1 MVKPSL
7 KQFIGLILLL
17 SLIILPFWK
26 NSSNN
31 VYEPVEINDSTIGF
45 YQSTTCNMSLFSV
58 VKKNLSNDLNLRF
71 NNNNYAGLECFGKV
85 TGLDKVGNIYILS
98 IGTNSNMTIIIQSL
112 IWISILL
119 ITSNFNFQ
127 IKKIKFIYVIILSL
141 FFTFQQFSEDRFY
154 EQENKYFDISMSI
167 DNYYL
172 INIFLSFYLTIILV
186 SLLIENNKSKILNFF
201 PYMFIIIG
209 SLNGFNLNFFS
220 IVLSYIGLKSILE
233 KKTYITKFNLI
244 YIFFMVAW
252 SLTRRDTVSFFDTDK
267 IKGLINSSN
276 NISSLF
282 FWSILVLLIINS
294 FFFLAKESKL
304 DYKIISL
311 NLLLSSNLIVI
322 FGLIGAYSPLQNF
335 FNYLIFGQNKRGIN
349 KLSSIDGNT
358 WRGFS
363 ASAESIG
370 EFYGFVILFCF
381 LTLYLKKMKINT
393 LVFLLTIL
401 PFYGLYR
408 SNNFASIVS
417 LFIVLFGL
425 LSYKYLD
432 QNQRKKIFLLLILF
446 GLVGSI
452 FLMNNLGF
460 EYVSTQLL
468 YEASLHSNLFS
479 DLSSEA
485 KSAEITSYFNAG
497 EIESLLNIVN
507 KGSSSSTLQYL
518 SKIYLQSNFNISY
531 VPNLV
536 TAISFLSIIINR
548 NEMWGIFTAKYNPIF
563 IEAVFGNG
571 PYQLNNYLFNLKL
584 KLDVPGEKLNT
595 LFLPHSSVLDML
607 VFFGIL
613 GIILFIAWNIYFMT
627 LSTNNSSHK
636 LLLLFVLL
644 NIVKSDSILYLN
656 SVVLLAFTYIV
667 IVRDRKIKNV

>member
-7 KQFIGLILLL
+7 KQFIGLILLF

-31 VYEPVEINDSTIGF
+31 IYEPVEINDSTIGF

-58 VKKNLSNDLNLRF
+58 VKKNLDNDLNLRF

-172 INIFLSFYLTIILV
+172 INIFLSFYLVIVLV
-186 SLLIENNKSKILNFF
+186 SLFIENNKSKILNFF
-201 PYMFIIIG
+201 PYIFIIIG

-233 KKTYITKFNLI
+233 KKTYNKFNYI

-252 SLTRRDTVSFFDTDK
+252 SQSRRDTVSFFDADK
-267 IKGLINSSN
+267 IKGFINSSN

-304 DYKIISL
+304 NYKVISL

-393 LVFLLTIL
+393 LLLLLTIL
-401 PFYGLYR
+401 PFYGLYK
-408 SNNFASIVS
+408 SNNFSAIVS
-417 LFIVLFGL
+417 FFVALSGL
-425 LSYKYLD
+425 LSYKYLN

-452 FLMNNLGF
+452 FLMNNLGV

-485 KSAEITSYFNAG
+485 KSVEITRYFNAG
-497 EIESLLNIVN
+497 EIESLINIVN
-507 KGSSSSTLQYL
+507 KDSGSSSLEYL
-518 SKIYLQSNFNISY
+518 SQIYLQSNFNISLL
-531 VPNLV
+531 PNLV
-536 TAISFLSIIINR
+536 TVISFLSIIINR
-548 NEMWGIFTAKYNPIF
+548 NEMWGIFIAKYNPNF
-563 IEAVFGNG
+563 IESVFGNG

-584 KLDVPGEKLNT
+584 KLDVPGEKLNS

-627 LSTNNSSHK
+627 LDTNNSSNK
-636 LLLLFVLL
+636 LLLLFTLL

-667 IVRDRKIKNV
+667 IGRDRKIKNV

>member
-1 MVKPSL
+1 MLKPSL
-7 KQFIGLILLL
+7 KQCIGLILLL

-26 NSSNN
+26 NASNN
-31 VYEPVEINDSTIGF
+31 IYDPVEINDSTIGF
-45 YQSTTCNMSLFSV
+45 YQSTTCNMSLISV
-58 VKKNLSNDLNLRF
+58 VKKNLQNDLNLRF
-71 NNNNYAGLECFGKV
+71 NNNNYAGVECFGKV
-85 TGLDKVGNIYILS
+85 TGLDKVGDIYILS
-98 IGTNSNMTIIIQSL
+98 IGTNSNITIIIQSL
-112 IWISILL
+112 IWITILL
-119 ITSNFNFQ
+119 IVSNFNFQ
-127 IKKIKFIYVIILSL
+127 IKEVKFIYVIILSL
-141 FFTFQQFSEDRFY
+141 FFTFQQFSEGRFY
-154 EQENKYFDISMSI
+154 LQENKYFDTSMSI

-172 INIFLSFYLTIILV
+172 INIFLSFYVVLV
-186 SLLIENNKSKILNFF
+186 LISLFIENNKSKILNFF

-220 IVLSYIGLKSILE
+220 IVLSYIGLKAILE
-233 KKTYITKFNLI
+233 KKTYNIFNYI
-244 YIFFMVAW
+244 YLFFMVAW
-252 SLTRRDTVSFFDTDK
+252 SQSRRDTVSFFDTDK
-267 IKGLINSSN
+267 LKGFINSSN

-282 FWSILVLLIINS
+282 FWSILVLLIFNGFI
-294 FFFLAKESKL
+294 FLAKESKL
-304 DYKIISL
+304 NYKVISL

-322 FGLIGAYSPLQNF
+322 FGLLGAYSPLQNF
-335 FNYLIFGQNKRGIN
+335 FNYLFFGQNKRGID
-349 KLSSIDGNT
+349 KLSSVDGNT

-381 LTLYLKKMKINT
+381 LSLYLKKMKINT

-417 LFIVLFGL
+417 LFIASFGL

-452 FLMNNLGF
+452 FLMNNLGV

-485 KSAEITSYFNAG
+485 KSVEITRYFNAG
-497 EIESLLNIVN
+497 EIESLINIVN
-507 KGSSSSTLQYL
+507 KGSGSSSLEYL
-518 SKIYLQSNFNISY
+518 SQIYLQSNFNISLL
-531 VPNLV
+531 PNLV
-536 TAISFLSIIINR
+536 TVISFLSIIINR
-548 NEMWGIFTAKYNPIF
+548 NEMWGIFIAKYNPNF
-563 IEAVFGNG
+563 IESVFGNG

-584 KLDVPGEKLNT
+584 KLDVPGEKLNS

-627 LSTNNSSHK
+627 LDTNNSSNK
-636 LLLLFVLL
+636 LLLLFTLL

-667 IVRDRKIKNV
+667 IGRDRKIKNV

>member
-1 MVKPSL
+1 MLKPSL
-7 KQFIGLILLL
+7 KQCIGLILLL

-26 NSSNN
+26 NASNN
-31 VYEPVEINDSTIGF
+31 IYDPVEINDSTIGF
-45 YQSTTCNMSLFSV
+45 YQSTTCNMSLISV
-58 VKKNLSNDLNLRF
+58 VKKNLQNDLNLRF
-71 NNNNYAGLECFGKV
+71 NNNNYAGVECFGKV
-85 TGLDKVGNIYILS
+85 TGLDKVGDIYILS
-98 IGTNSNMTIIIQSL
+98 IGTNSNITIIIQSL
-112 IWISILL
+112 IWITILL
-119 ITSNFNFQ
+119 IVSNFNFQ
-127 IKKIKFIYVIILSL
+127 IKEVKFIYVIILSL
-141 FFTFQQFSEDRFY
+141 FFTFQQFSEGRFY
-154 EQENKYFDISMSI
+154 LQENKYFDTLMSI

-172 INIFLSFYLTIILV
+172 INIFLSFYVVLV
-186 SLLIENNKSKILNFF
+186 LISLFIENNKSKILNFF

-220 IVLSYIGLKSILE
+220 IVLSYIGLKAILE
-233 KKTYITKFNLI
+233 KKTYNIFNYI
-244 YIFFMVAW
+244 YLFFMVAW
-252 SLTRRDTVSFFDTDK
+252 SQSRRDTVSFFDTDK
-267 IKGLINSSN
+267 LKGFINSSN

-282 FWSILVLLIINS
+282 FWSILVLLIFNGFI
-294 FFFLAKESKL
+294 FLAKESKL
-304 DYKIISL
+304 NYKVISL

-322 FGLIGAYSPLQNF
+322 FGLLGAYSPLQNF
-335 FNYLIFGQNKRGIN
+335 FNYLFFGQNKRGID
-349 KLSSIDGNT
+349 KLSSVDGNT

-393 LVFLLTIL
+393 LLLFLTIL
-401 PFYGLYR
+401 PFYGLYK
-408 SNNFASIVS
+408 SNNFSAIVS
-417 LFIVLFGL
+417 FFVAFSGL
-425 LSYKYLD
+425 LSYKYLN

-452 FLMNNLGF
+452 FLMNNLGV

-485 KSAEITSYFNAG
+485 KSVEITRYFNAG
-497 EIESLLNIVN
+497 EIESLINIVN
-507 KGSSSSTLQYL
+507 KGSGSSSLEYL
-518 SKIYLQSNFNISY
+518 SQIYLQSNFNISLL
-531 VPNLV
+531 PNLV
-536 TAISFLSIIINR
+536 TVISFLSIIINR
-548 NEMWGIFTAKYNPIF
+548 NEMWGIFIAKYNPNF
-563 IEAVFGNG
+563 IESVFGNG

-584 KLDVPGEKLNT
+584 RLDVPEEKLNS
-595 LFLPHSSVLDML
+595 LFLPHSSALDIL

-627 LSTNNSSHK
+627 LSTNNSGIN
-636 LLLLFVLL
+636 LLLLFLLL

-667 IVRDRKIKNV
+667 IEKDRKIKNV

>member
-1 MVKPSL
+1 MLKPSL
-7 KQFIGLILLL
+7 KQCIGLILLL

-26 NSSNN
+26 NASNN
-31 VYEPVEINDSTIGF
+31 IYDPVEINDSTIGF
-45 YQSTTCNMSLFSV
+45 YQSTTCNMSLISV
-58 VKKNLSNDLNLRF
+58 VKKNLQNDLNLRF
-71 NNNNYAGLECFGKV
+71 NNNNYAGVECFGKV
-85 TGLDKVGNIYILS
+85 TGLDKVGDIYILS
-98 IGTNSNMTIIIQSL
+98 IGTNSNITIIIQSL
-112 IWISILL
+112 IWITILL
-119 ITSNFNFQ
+119 IVSNFNFQ
-127 IKKIKFIYVIILSL
+127 IKEVKFIYVIILSL
-141 FFTFQQFSEDRFY
+141 FFTFQQFSEGRFY
-154 EQENKYFDISMSI
+154 LQENKYFDTSMSI

-172 INIFLSFYLTIILV
+172 INIFLSFYVVLV
-186 SLLIENNKSKILNFF
+186 LISLFIENNKSKILNFF

-220 IVLSYIGLKSILE
+220 IVLSYIGLKAILE
-233 KKTYITKFNLI
+233 KKTYNIFNYI
-244 YIFFMVAW
+244 YLFFMVAW
-252 SLTRRDTVSFFDTDK
+252 SQSRRDTVSFFDTDK
-267 IKGLINSSN
+267 LKGFINSSN

-282 FWSILVLLIINS
+282 FWSILVLLIFNGFI
-294 FFFLAKESKL
+294 FLAKESKL
-304 DYKIISL
+304 NYKVISL

-322 FGLIGAYSPLQNF
+322 FGLLGAYSPLQNF
-335 FNYLIFGQNKRGIN
+335 FNYLFFGQNKRGID
-349 KLSSIDGNT
+349 KLSSVDGNT

-393 LVFLLTIL
+393 LLLLLTIL
-401 PFYGLYR
+401 PFYGLYK
-408 SNNFASIVS
+408 SNNFSAIVS
-417 LFIVLFGL
+417 FFVALSGL
-425 LSYKYLD
+425 LSYKYLN

-452 FLMNNLGF
+452 FLMNNLGV

-485 KSAEITSYFNAG
+485 KSVEITRYFNAG
-497 EIESLLNIVN
+497 EIESLINIVN
-507 KGSSSSTLQYL
+507 KGSGSSSLEYL
-518 SKIYLQSNFNISY
+518 SQIYLQSNFNISLL
-531 VPNLV
+531 PNLV
-536 TAISFLSIIINR
+536 TVISFLSIIINR
-548 NEMWGIFTAKYNPIF
+548 NEMWGIFIAKYNPNF
-563 IEAVFGNG
+563 IESVFGNG

-584 KLDVPGEKLNT
+584 RLDVPEEKLNS
-595 LFLPHSSVLDML
+595 LFLPHSSALDIL

-627 LSTNNSSHK
+627 LSTNNSGIN
-636 LLLLFVLL
+636 LLLLFLLL

-667 IVRDRKIKNV
+667 IEKDRKIKNV

>member
-1 MVKPSL
+1 MLKLSL
-7 KQFIGLILLL
+7 KQCIGLILLL
-17 SLIILPFWK
+17 SLIILPFWR
-26 NSSNN
+26 NASNN
-31 VYEPVEINDSTIGF
+31 IYEPVEINDSTIGF
-45 YQSTTCNMSLFSV
+45 YQSTTCNMSLINV
-58 VKKNLSNDLNLRF
+58 VKKNLQNDLDLRF

-98 IGTNSNMTIIIQSL
+98 IGTNSNITIIIQSL
-112 IWISILL
+112 IWISILF
-119 ITSNFNFQ
+119 IISNFNVQ
-127 IKKIKFIYVIILSL
+127 LKEINFIYVIILSL

-154 EQENKYFDISMSI
+154 LQENKYFDISMSI

-172 INIFLSFYLTIILV
+172 INIFLSFYLVLV
-186 SLLIENNKSKILNFF
+186 LISLFIENNESKILNFF

-220 IVLSYIGLKSILE
+220 IVLSYIGLKAILE
-233 KKTYITKFNLI
+233 KKTNNIFNYIYL
-244 YIFFMVAW
+244 FFMVAW
-252 SLTRRDTVSFFDTDK
+252 SQSRRDIVSFFDTDK
-267 IKGLINSSN
+267 LKGFINSSN

-282 FWSILVLLIINS
+282 FWSILVLLILNS
-294 FFFLAKESKL
+294 FIFLAKESKL
-304 DYKIISL
+304 NYKVISF
-311 NLLLSSNLIVI
+311 NLLLSSNLIVV
-322 FGLIGAYSPLQNF
+322 FGFLGAYSPLQNF
-335 FNYLIFGQNKRGIN
+335 FNYLFFGQNKRGIN
-349 KLSSIDGNT
+349 KLSSVDGNT

-381 LTLYLKKMKINT
+381 LTLYLKKMKLNIS
-393 LVFLLTIL
+393 LLLLIIL
-401 PFYGLYR
+401 PFYGLYK
-408 SNNFASIVS
+408 SNNFAAMVS
-417 LFIVLFGL
+417 LFVALFGL
-425 LSYKYLD
+425 LSYKYLN

-446 GLVGSI
+446 VLVGSI
-452 FLMNNLGF
+452 FLMNNLGL

-485 KSAEITSYFNAG
+485 KSVEITRYFNAG

-507 KGSSSSTLQYL
+507 KGSSSSSLEYL
-518 SKIYLQSNFNISY
+518 SQIYLQSNFNISF

-536 TAISFLSIIINR
+536 TVISFLSIIINR
-548 NEMWGIFTAKYNPIF
+548 NEMWGIFTAKYNPNF
-563 IEAVFGNG
+563 IESVFGNG

-584 KLDVPGEKLNT
+584 RLDVPEEKLNS
-595 LFLPHSSVLDML
+595 LFLPHSSALDIL

-627 LSTNNSSHK
+627 LSTNNSGNK
-636 LLLLFVLL
+636 LLLLFLLL

-656 SVVLLAFTYIV
+656 SVALLAFAYIV
-667 IVRDRKIKNV
+667 IEKDRKIKNV

>member
-1 MVKPSL
+1 MLKPSL
-7 KQFIGLILLL
+7 KQCIGLILLL

-26 NSSNN
+26 NATNN
-31 VYEPVEINDSTIGF
+31 IYDPVEINDSTIGF
-45 YQSTTCNMSLFSV
+45 YQSTTCNMSLISV
-58 VKKNLSNDLNLRF
+58 VKKNLQNDLNLRF
-71 NNNNYAGLECFGKV
+71 NNNNYAGVECFGKV
-85 TGLDKVGNIYILS
+85 TGLDKVGDIYILS
-98 IGTNSNMTIIIQSL
+98 IGTNSNITIIIQSL
-112 IWISILL
+112 IWITILL
-119 ITSNFNFQ
+119 IVSNFNFQ
-127 IKKIKFIYVIILSL
+127 IKEVKFIYVIILSL
-141 FFTFQQFSEDRFY
+141 FFTFQQFSEGRFY
-154 EQENKYFDISMSI
+154 LQENKYFDTSMSI

-172 INIFLSFYLTIILV
+172 INIFLSFYVVLV
-186 SLLIENNKSKILNFF
+186 LISLFIENNKSKILNFF

-220 IVLSYIGLKSILE
+220 IVLSYIGLKAILE
-233 KKTYITKFNLI
+233 KKTYNIFNYI
-244 YIFFMVAW
+244 YLFFMVAW
-252 SLTRRDTVSFFDTDK
+252 SQSRRDTVSFFDTDK
-267 IKGLINSSN
+267 LKGFINSSN

-282 FWSILVLLIINS
+282 FWSILVLLIFNGFI
-294 FFFLAKESKL
+294 FLAKESKL
-304 DYKIISL
+304 NYKVISL

-322 FGLIGAYSPLQNF
+322 FGLLGAYSPLQNF
-335 FNYLIFGQNKRGIN
+335 FNYLFFGQNKRGID
-349 KLSSIDGNT
+349 KLSSVDGNT

-393 LVFLLTIL
+393 LLLFLTIL
-401 PFYGLYR
+401 PFYGLYK
-408 SNNFASIVS
+408 SNNFSAIVS
-417 LFIVLFGL
+417 FFVAFSGL
-425 LSYKYLD
+425 LSYKYLN

-452 FLMNNLGF
+452 FLMNNLGV

-485 KSAEITSYFNAG
+485 KSVEITRYFNAG
-497 EIESLLNIVN
+497 EIESLINIVN
-507 KGSSSSTLQYL
+507 KGSGSSSLEYFSQ
-518 SKIYLQSNFNISY
+518 IYLQSNFNISLL
-531 VPNLV
+531 PNLV
-536 TAISFLSIIINR
+536 TVISFLSIIINR
-548 NEMWGIFTAKYNPIF
+548 NEMWGIFIAKYNPNF
-563 IEAVFGNG
+563 IESVFGNG

-584 KLDVPGEKLNT
+584 RLDVPEEKLNS
-595 LFLPHSSVLDML
+595 LFLPHSSALDIL

-627 LSTNNSSHK
+627 LSTNNSGIN
-636 LLLLFVLL
+636 LLLLFLLL

-667 IVRDRKIKNV
+667 IEKDRKIKNV

>member
-1 MVKPSL
+1 MLKLSL
-7 KQFIGLILLL
+7 KQCIGLILLL
-17 SLIILPFWK
+17 SLIILPFWR
-26 NSSNN
+26 NASNN
-31 VYEPVEINDSTIGF
+31 IYEPVEINDSTIGF
-45 YQSTTCNMSLFSV
+45 YQSTTCNMSLINV
-58 VKKNLSNDLNLRF
+58 VKKNLQNDLDLRF

-98 IGTNSNMTIIIQSL
+98 IGTNSNITIIIQSL
-112 IWISILL
+112 IWISILF
-119 ITSNFNFQ
+119 IISNFNVQ
-127 IKKIKFIYVIILSL
+127 LKEINFIYVIILSL

-154 EQENKYFDISMSI
+154 LQENKYFDISMSI

-172 INIFLSFYLTIILV
+172 INIFLSFYLVLV
-186 SLLIENNKSKILNFF
+186 LISLFIENNESKILNFF

-220 IVLSYIGLKSILE
+220 IVLSYIGLKAILE
-233 KKTYITKFNLI
+233 KKTNNIFNYIYL
-244 YIFFMVAW
+244 FFMVAW
-252 SLTRRDTVSFFDTDK
+252 SQSRRDIVSFFDTDK
-267 IKGLINSSN
+267 LKGFINSSN

-294 FFFLAKESKL
+294 FIFLAKESKL
-304 DYKIISL
+304 NYKVISF
-311 NLLLSSNLIVI
+311 NLLLSSNLIVV
-322 FGLIGAYSPLQNF
+322 FGFLGAYSPLQNF
-335 FNYLIFGQNKRGIN
+335 FNYLFFGQNKRGIN
-349 KLSSIDGNT
+349 KLSSVDGNT

-381 LTLYLKKMKINT
+381 LTLYLKKMKLNIS
-393 LVFLLTIL
+393 LLLLIIL
-401 PFYGLYR
+401 PFYGLYK
-408 SNNFASIVS
+408 SNNFAAMVS
-417 LFIVLFGL
+417 LFVALFGL
-425 LSYKYLD
+425 LSYQYLN

-446 GLVGSI
+446 VLVGSI
-452 FLMNNLGF
+452 FLMNNLGL
-460 EYVSTQLL
+460 EYISTQLL

-485 KSAEITSYFNAG
+485 KSVEITRYFNAG

-507 KGSSSSTLQYL
+507 KGSSSSSLEYL
-518 SKIYLQSNFNISY
+518 SQIYLQSNFNISF

-536 TAISFLSIIINR
+536 TVISFLSIIINR
-548 NEMWGIFTAKYNPIF
+548 NEMWGIFTAKYNPNF
-563 IEAVFGNG
+563 IESVFGNG

-584 KLDVPGEKLNT
+584 RLDVPEEKLNS
-595 LFLPHSSVLDML
+595 LFLPHSSALDIL

-627 LSTNNSSHK
+627 LSTNNSGNK
-636 LLLLFVLL
+636 LLLLFLLL

-656 SVVLLAFTYIV
+656 SVALLAFAYIV
-667 IVRDRKIKNV
+667 IEKDRKIKNV

>member
-1 MVKPSL
+1 MLKPSL
-7 KQFIGLILLL
+7 KQCIGLILLL

-26 NSSNN
+26 NASNN
-31 VYEPVEINDSTIGF
+31 IYDPVEINDSTIGF
-45 YQSTTCNMSLFSV
+45 YQSTTCNMSLISV
-58 VKKNLSNDLNLRF
+58 VKKNLQNDLNLRF
-71 NNNNYAGLECFGKV
+71 NNNNYAGVECFGKV
-85 TGLDKVGNIYILS
+85 TGLDKVGDIYILS
-98 IGTNSNMTIIIQSL
+98 IGTNSNITIIIQSL
-112 IWISILL
+112 IWITILL
-119 ITSNFNFQ
+119 IVSNFNFQ
-127 IKKIKFIYVIILSL
+127 IKEVKFIYVIILSL
-141 FFTFQQFSEDRFY
+141 FFTFQQFSEGRFY
-154 EQENKYFDISMSI
+154 LQENKYFDTSMSI

-172 INIFLSFYLTIILV
+172 INIFLSFYVVLV
-186 SLLIENNKSKILNFF
+186 LISLFIENNKSKILNFF

-220 IVLSYIGLKSILE
+220 IVLSYIGLKAILE
-233 KKTYITKFNLI
+233 KKTYNIFNYI
-244 YIFFMVAW
+244 YLFFMVAW
-252 SLTRRDTVSFFDTDK
+252 SQSRRDTVSFFDTDK
-267 IKGLINSSN
+267 LKGFINSSN

-282 FWSILVLLIINS
+282 FWSILVLLIFNGFI
-294 FFFLAKESKL
+294 FLAKESKL
-304 DYKIISL
+304 NYKVISL

-322 FGLIGAYSPLQNF
+322 FGLLGAYSPLQNF
-335 FNYLIFGQNKRGIN
+335 FNYLFFGQNKRGID
-349 KLSSIDGNT
+349 KLSSVDGNT

-393 LVFLLTIL
+393 LLLFLTIL
-401 PFYGLYR
+401 PFYGLYK
-408 SNNFASIVS
+408 SNNFSAIVS
-417 LFIVLFGL
+417 FFVAFSGL
-425 LSYKYLD
+425 LSYKYLN

-452 FLMNNLGF
+452 FLMNNLGV

-485 KSAEITSYFNAG
+485 KSVEITRYFNAG
-497 EIESLLNIVN
+497 EIESLINIVN
-507 KGSSSSTLQYL
+507 KGSGSSSLEYL
-518 SKIYLQSNFNISY
+518 SQIYLQSNFNISLL
-531 VPNLV
+531 PNLV
-536 TAISFLSIIINR
+536 TVISFLSIIINR
-548 NEMWGIFTAKYNPIF
+548 NEMWGIFIAKYNPNF
-563 IEAVFGNG
+563 IESVFGNG

-584 KLDVPGEKLNT
+584 RLDVPEEKLNS
-595 LFLPHSSVLDML
+595 LFLPHSSALDIL

-627 LSTNNSSHK
+627 LSTNNSGIN
-636 LLLLFVLL
+636 LLLLFLLL

-667 IVRDRKIKNV
+667 IEKDRKIKNV

>member
-1 MVKPSL
+1 MLKLSL
-7 KQFIGLILLL
+7 KQCIGLILLL
-17 SLIILPFWK
+17 SLIILPFWR
-26 NSSNN
+26 NASNN
-31 VYEPVEINDSTIGF
+31 IYEPVEINDSTIGF
-45 YQSTTCNMSLFSV
+45 YQSTTCNMSLINV
-58 VKKNLSNDLNLRF
+58 VKKNLQNDLDLRF

-98 IGTNSNMTIIIQSL
+98 IGTNSNITIIIQSL
-112 IWISILL
+112 IWISILF
-119 ITSNFNFQ
+119 IISNFNVQ
-127 IKKIKFIYVIILSL
+127 LKEINFIYVIILSL

-154 EQENKYFDISMSI
+154 LQENKYFDISMSI

-172 INIFLSFYLTIILV
+172 INIFLSFYLVLV
-186 SLLIENNKSKILNFF
+186 LISLFIENNESKILNFF

-220 IVLSYIGLKSILE
+220 IVLSYIGLKAILE
-233 KKTYITKFNLI
+233 KKTNNIFNYIYL
-244 YIFFMVAW
+244 FFMVAW
-252 SLTRRDTVSFFDTDK
+252 SQSRRDIVSFFDTDK
-267 IKGLINSSN
+267 LKGFINSSN

-294 FFFLAKESKL
+294 FIFLAKESKL
-304 DYKIISL
+304 NYKVISF
-311 NLLLSSNLIVI
+311 NLLLSSNLIVV
-322 FGLIGAYSPLQNF
+322 FGFLGAYSPLQNF
-335 FNYLIFGQNKRGIN
+335 FNYLFFGQNKRGIN
-349 KLSSIDGNT
+349 KLSSVDGNT

-363 ASAESIG
+363 TSAESIG

-381 LTLYLKKMKINT
+381 LTLYLKKMKLNIS
-393 LVFLLTIL
+393 LLLLIIL
-401 PFYGLYR
+401 PFYGLYK
-408 SNNFASIVS
+408 SNNFAAMVS
-417 LFIVLFGL
+417 LFVALFGL
-425 LSYKYLD
+425 LSYKYLN

-446 GLVGSI
+446 VLVGSI
-452 FLMNNLGF
+452 FLMNNLGL

-485 KSAEITSYFNAG
+485 KSVEITQYFNAG

-507 KGSSSSTLQYL
+507 KGSSSSSLEYL
-518 SKIYLQSNFNISY
+518 SQIYLQSNFNISF

-536 TAISFLSIIINR
+536 TVISFLSIIINR
-548 NEMWGIFTAKYNPIF
+548 NEMWGIFTAKYNPNF
-563 IEAVFGNG
+563 IESVFGNG

-584 KLDVPGEKLNT
+584 RLDVPEEKLNS
-595 LFLPHSSVLDML
+595 LFLPHSSALDIL

-627 LSTNNSSHK
+627 LSTNNSGNK
-636 LLLLFVLL
+636 LLLLFLLL

-656 SVVLLAFTYIV
+656 SVALLAFAYIV
-667 IVRDRKIKNV
+667 IEKDRKIKNV

>member
-1 MVKPSL
+1 MLKPSL
-7 KQFIGLILLL
+7 KQCIGLILLL

-26 NSSNN
+26 NASNN
-31 VYEPVEINDSTIGF
+31 IYDPVEINDSTIGF
-45 YQSTTCNMSLFSV
+45 YQSTTCNMSLISV
-58 VKKNLSNDLNLRF
+58 VKKNLQNDLNLRF
-71 NNNNYAGLECFGKV
+71 NNNNYAGVECFGKV
-85 TGLDKVGNIYILS
+85 TGLDKVGDIYILS
-98 IGTNSNMTIIIQSL
+98 IGTNSNITIIIQSL
-112 IWISILL
+112 IWITILL
-119 ITSNFNFQ
+119 IVSNFNFQ
-127 IKKIKFIYVIILSL
+127 IKEVKFIYVIILSL
-141 FFTFQQFSEDRFY
+141 FFTFQQFSEGRFY
-154 EQENKYFDISMSI
+154 LQENKYFDTSMSI

-172 INIFLSFYLTIILV
+172 INIFLSFYVVLV
-186 SLLIENNKSKILNFF
+186 LISLFIENNKSKILNFF

-220 IVLSYIGLKSILE
+220 IVLSYIGLKAILE
-233 KKTYITKFNLI
+233 KKTYNIFNYI

-252 SLTRRDTVSFFDTDK
+252 SQSRRDTVSFFDTDK
-267 IKGLINSSN
+267 LKGFINSSN

-282 FWSILVLLIINS
+282 FWSILVLLIFNGFI
-294 FFFLAKESKL
+294 FLAKESKL
-304 DYKIISL
+304 NYKVISL

-322 FGLIGAYSPLQNF
+322 FGLLGAYSPLQNF
-335 FNYLIFGQNKRGIN
+335 FNYLFFGQNKRGID
-349 KLSSIDGNT
+349 KLSSVDGNT

-393 LVFLLTIL
+393 LLLFLTIL
-401 PFYGLYR
+401 PFYGLYK
-408 SNNFASIVS
+408 SNNFSAIVS
-417 LFIVLFGL
+417 FFVAFSGL
-425 LSYKYLD
+425 LSYKYLN
-432 QNQRKKIFLLLILF
+432 QNQRKKLFLLLILF

-452 FLMNNLGF
+452 FLMNNLGV

-485 KSAEITSYFNAG
+485 KSVEITRYFNAG
-497 EIESLLNIVN
+497 EIESLINIVN
-507 KGSSSSTLQYL
+507 KGSGSSSLEYFSQ
-518 SKIYLQSNFNISY
+518 IYLQSNFNISLL
-531 VPNLV
+531 PNLV
-536 TAISFLSIIINR
+536 TVISFLSIIINR
-548 NEMWGIFTAKYNPIF
+548 NEMWGIFIAKYNPNF
-563 IEAVFGNG
+563 IESVFGNG

-584 KLDVPGEKLNT
+584 RLDVPEEKLNS
-595 LFLPHSSVLDML
+595 LFLPHSSALDIL

-627 LSTNNSSHK
+627 LSTNNSGIN
-636 LLLLFVLL
+636 LLLLFLLL

-667 IVRDRKIKNV
+667 IEKDRKIKNV

>member
-1 MVKPSL
+1 MLKLSL
-7 KQFIGLILLL
+7 KQCIGLILLL
-17 SLIILPFWK
+17 SLIILPFWR
-26 NSSNN
+26 NASNN
-31 VYEPVEINDSTIGF
+31 IYEPVEINDSTIGF
-45 YQSTTCNMSLFSV
+45 YQSTTCNMSLINV
-58 VKKNLSNDLNLRF
+58 VKKNLQNDLDLRF

-98 IGTNSNMTIIIQSL
+98 IGTNSNITIIIQSL
-112 IWISILL
+112 IWISILF
-119 ITSNFNFQ
+119 IISNFNVQ
-127 IKKIKFIYVIILSL
+127 LKEINFIYVIILSL

-154 EQENKYFDISMSI
+154 LQENKYFDISMSI

-172 INIFLSFYLTIILV
+172 INIFLSFYLVLV
-186 SLLIENNKSKILNFF
+186 LISIFIENNESKILNFF

-220 IVLSYIGLKSILE
+220 IVLSYIGLKAILE
-233 KKTYITKFNLI
+233 KKTNNIFNYIYL
-244 YIFFMVAW
+244 FFMVAW
-252 SLTRRDTVSFFDTDK
+252 SQSRRDIVSFFDTDK
-267 IKGLINSSN
+267 LKGFINSSN

-294 FFFLAKESKL
+294 FIFLAKESKL
-304 DYKIISL
+304 NYKVISF
-311 NLLLSSNLIVI
+311 NLLLSSNLIVV
-322 FGLIGAYSPLQNF
+322 FGFLGAYSPLQNF
-335 FNYLIFGQNKRGIN
+335 FNYLFFGQNKRGIN
-349 KLSSIDGNT
+349 KLSSVDGNT

-381 LTLYLKKMKINT
+381 LTLYLKKMKLNIS
-393 LVFLLTIL
+393 LLLLIIL
-401 PFYGLYR
+401 PFYGLYK
-408 SNNFASIVS
+408 SNNFAAMVS
-417 LFIVLFGL
+417 LFVALFGL
-425 LSYKYLD
+425 LSYKYLN

-446 GLVGSI
+446 VLVGSI
-452 FLMNNLGF
+452 FLMNNLGL
-460 EYVSTQLL
+460 EYISTQLL

-485 KSAEITSYFNAG
+485 KSVEITQYFNAG

-507 KGSSSSTLQYL
+507 KGSSSSSLEYL
-518 SKIYLQSNFNISY
+518 SQIYLQSNFNISF

-536 TAISFLSIIINR
+536 TVISFLSIIINR
-548 NEMWGIFTAKYNPIF
+548 NEMWGIFTAKYNPNF
-563 IEAVFGNG
+563 IESVFGNG
-571 PYQLNNYLFNLKL
+571 PYQLNNYLYNLKL
-584 KLDVPGEKLNT
+584 RLDVPEEKLNS
-595 LFLPHSSVLDML
+595 LFLPHSSALDIL

-627 LSTNNSSHK
+627 LSTNNSGNK
-636 LLLLFVLL
+636 LLLLFLLL

-667 IVRDRKIKNV
+667 IEKDRKIKDV

>member
-1 MVKPSL
+1 MLKPSL
-7 KQFIGLILLL
+7 KQCIGLILLL

-26 NSSNN
+26 NASNN
-31 VYEPVEINDSTIGF
+31 IYDPVEINDSTIGF
-45 YQSTTCNMSLFSV
+45 YQSTTCNMSLISV
-58 VKKNLSNDLNLRF
+58 VKKNLQNDLNLRF
-71 NNNNYAGLECFGKV
+71 NNNNYAGVECFGKV
-85 TGLDKVGNIYILS
+85 TGLDKVGDIYILS
-98 IGTNSNMTIIIQSL
+98 IGTNSNITIIIQSL
-112 IWISILL
+112 IWITILL
-119 ITSNFNFQ
+119 IVSNFNFQ
-127 IKKIKFIYVIILSL
+127 IKEVKFIYVIILSL
-141 FFTFQQFSEDRFY
+141 FFTFQQFSEGRFY
-154 EQENKYFDISMSI
+154 IQENKYFDTSMSI

-172 INIFLSFYLTIILV
+172 INIFLSFYVVLV
-186 SLLIENNKSKILNFF
+186 LISLFIENNKSKILNFF

-220 IVLSYIGLKSILE
+220 IVLSYIGLKAILE
-233 KKTYITKFNLI
+233 KKTYNIFNYI
-244 YIFFMVAW
+244 YLFFMVAW
-252 SLTRRDTVSFFDTDK
+252 SQSRRDTVSFFDTDK
-267 IKGLINSSN
+267 LKGFINSSN

-282 FWSILVLLIINS
+282 FWSILVLLIFNGFI
-294 FFFLAKESKL
+294 FLAKESKL
-304 DYKIISL
+304 NYKVISL

-322 FGLIGAYSPLQNF
+322 FGLLGAYSPLQNF
-335 FNYLIFGQNKRGIN
+335 FNYLFFGQNKRGID
-349 KLSSIDGNT
+349 KLSSVDGNT

-393 LVFLLTIL
+393 LLLFLTIL
-401 PFYGLYR
+401 PFYGLYK
-408 SNNFASIVS
+408 SNNFSAIVS
-417 LFIVLFGL
+417 FFVAFSGL
-425 LSYKYLD
+425 LSYKYLN

-452 FLMNNLGF
+452 FLMNNLGV

-485 KSAEITSYFNAG
+485 KSVEITRYFNAG
-497 EIESLLNIVN
+497 EIESLINIVN
-507 KGSSSSTLQYL
+507 KGSGSSSLEYL
-518 SKIYLQSNFNISY
+518 SQIYLQSNFNISLL
-531 VPNLV
+531 PNLV
-536 TAISFLSIIINR
+536 TVISFLSIIINR
-548 NEMWGIFTAKYNPIF
+548 NEMWGIFIAKYNPNF
-563 IEAVFGNG
+563 IESVFGNG

-584 KLDVPGEKLNT
+584 RLDVPEEKLNS
-595 LFLPHSSVLDML
+595 LFLPHSSALDIL

-627 LSTNNSSHK
+627 LSTNNSGIN
-636 LLLLFVLL
+636 LLLLFLLL

-667 IVRDRKIKNV
+667 IEKDRKIKNV

>member
-1 MVKPSL
+1 MLKPSL
-7 KQFIGLILLL
+7 KQWIGLVLLL

-26 NSSNN
+26 NASNN
-31 VYEPVEINDSTIGF
+31 IYDPVEINDSTIGF
-45 YQSTTCNMSLFSV
+45 YQSTTCNMSLISV
-58 VKKNLSNDLNLRF
+58 VKKNLQNDLDLRF
-71 NNNNYAGLECFGKV
+71 NNNNYAGVECFGKV
-85 TGLDKVGNIYILS
+85 TGLDKVGDIYILS
-98 IGTNSNMTIIIQSL
+98 IGTNSNITIIIQSL
-112 IWISILL
+112 IWITILL
-119 ITSNFNFQ
+119 ITSNFNFK
-127 IKKIKFIYVIILSL
+127 IKEIKFIYVIILSI
-141 FFTFQQFSEDRFY
+141 FFTFQQFSEGRFY
-154 EQENKYFDISMSI
+154 IQENKYFDTSMSI

-172 INIFLSFYLTIILV
+172 INIFLSFYVVLV
-186 SLLIENNKSKILNFF
+186 LISLFIENNKSKILNFF

-220 IVLSYIGLKSILE
+220 IVLSYIGLKAILE
-233 KKTYITKFNLI
+233 KKTYNIFNYI
-244 YIFFMVAW
+244 YLFFMVAW
-252 SLTRRDTVSFFDTDK
+252 SQSRRDTVSFFDTDK
-267 IKGLINSSN
+267 LKGFINSSN

-282 FWSILVLLIINS
+282 FWSILVLLIFNGFI
-294 FFFLAKESKL
+294 FLAKESKL
-304 DYKIISL
+304 NYKVISL

-322 FGLIGAYSPLQNF
+322 FGLLGAYSPLQNF
-335 FNYLIFGQNKRGIN
+335 FNYLFFGQNKRGID
-349 KLSSIDGNT
+349 KLSSVDGNT

-393 LVFLLTIL
+393 LLLLLAIL
-401 PFYGLYR
+401 PFYGLYK
-408 SNNFASIVS
+408 SNNFAAIIS
-417 LFIVLFGL
+417 LFVALLGL
-425 LSYKYLD
+425 LSYKYLN

-452 FLMNNLGF
+452 FLMNNLGV

-485 KSAEITSYFNAG
+485 KSVEITRYFNAG
-497 EIESLLNIVN
+497 EIESLINIVN
-507 KGSSSSTLQYL
+507 KGSGSSSLEYL
-518 SKIYLQSNFNISY
+518 SQIYLQSNFNISLL
-531 VPNLV
+531 PNLV
-536 TAISFLSIIINR
+536 TVISFLSIIINR
-548 NEMWGIFTAKYNPIF
+548 NEMWGIFIAKYNPNF
-563 IEAVFGNG
+563 IESVFGNG

-584 KLDVPGEKLNT
+584 RLDVPEEKLNS
-595 LFLPHSSVLDML
+595 LFLPHSSALDIL

-627 LSTNNSSHK
+627 LSTNNSGIN
-636 LLLLFVLL
+636 LLLLFLLL

-667 IVRDRKIKNV
+667 IEKDRKIKNV

>member
-1 MVKPSL
+1 MLKPSL
-7 KQFIGLILLL
+7 KQCIGLILLL

-26 NSSNN
+26 NASNN
-31 VYEPVEINDSTIGF
+31 IYDPVEINDSTIGF
-45 YQSTTCNMSLFSV
+45 YQSTTCNMSLISV
-58 VKKNLSNDLNLRF
+58 VKKNLQNDLNLRF
-71 NNNNYAGLECFGKV
+71 NNNNYAGVECFGKV
-85 TGLDKVGNIYILS
+85 TGLDKVGDIYILS
-98 IGTNSNMTIIIQSL
+98 IGTNSNITIIIQSL
-112 IWISILL
+112 IWITILL
-119 ITSNFNFQ
+119 IVSNFNFQ
-127 IKKIKFIYVIILSL
+127 IKEVKFIYVIILSL
-141 FFTFQQFSEDRFY
+141 FFTFQQFSEGRFY
-154 EQENKYFDISMSI
+154 LQENKYFDTSMSI

-172 INIFLSFYLTIILV
+172 INIFLSFYVVLV
-186 SLLIENNKSKILNFF
+186 LISLFIENNKSKILNFF

-220 IVLSYIGLKSILE
+220 IVLSYIGLKAILE
-233 KKTYITKFNLI
+233 KKTYNIFNYI
-244 YIFFMVAW
+244 YLFFMVAW
-252 SLTRRDTVSFFDTDK
+252 SQSRRDTVSFFDTDK
-267 IKGLINSSN
+267 LKGFINSSN

-282 FWSILVLLIINS
+282 FWSILVLLIFNGFI
-294 FFFLAKESKL
+294 FLAKESKL
-304 DYKIISL
+304 NYKVISL

-322 FGLIGAYSPLQNF
+322 FGLLGAYSPLQNF
-335 FNYLIFGQNKRGIN
+335 FNYLFFGQNKRGID
-349 KLSSIDGNT
+349 KLSSVDGNT

-393 LVFLLTIL
+393 LLLFLTIL
-401 PFYGLYR
+401 PFYGLYK
-408 SNNFASIVS
+408 SNNFSAIVS
-417 LFIVLFGL
+417 FFVAFSGL

-452 FLMNNLGF
+452 FLMNNLGV

-485 KSAEITSYFNAG
+485 KSVEITRYFNAG
-497 EIESLLNIVN
+497 EIESLINIVN
-507 KGSSSSTLQYL
+507 KGSGSSSLEYL
-518 SKIYLQSNFNISY
+518 SQIYLQSNFNISLL
-531 VPNLV
+531 PNLV
-536 TAISFLSIIINR
+536 TVISFLSIIINR
-548 NEMWGIFTAKYNPIF
+548 NEMWGIFIAKYNPNF
-563 IEAVFGNG
+563 IESVFGNG

-584 KLDVPGEKLNT
+584 RLDVPEEKLNS
-595 LFLPHSSVLDML
+595 LFLPHSSALDIL

-627 LSTNNSSHK
+627 LSTNNSGIN
-636 LLLLFVLL
+636 LLLLFLLL

-667 IVRDRKIKNV
+667 IEKDRKIKNV